1 MRKAMRIWLLG
12 LSFAFF
18 IGCGRDHE
26 GKHRHDEKDAE
37 GVTFNA
43 KHGLYVPLETA
54 KFIGLRVA
62 DVEERKVPSAFE
74 FSAHVYR
81 ATSELKFVSAESTE
95 RATALASASLSSSEA
110 GLLRNGQTVTVKAGG
125 EDLRGMIVGIKHDL
139 EKASGHVEVL
149 LTVFDERARLARG
162 EFVSVSAALGG
173 EKSAMSVPRSALL
186 RTVEGDFVY
195 TASGEH
201 FVRTRVKVGAS
212 NGEFA
217 EVIDGLLEG
226 DKVVVN
232 PVMTLWLAELQSVRG
247 GKACA
252 DGH

>member
-1 MRKAMRIWLLG
+1 MRKATRIFLLG
-12 LSFAFF
+12 LSFALFV
-18 IGCGRDHE
+18 GCGHE
-26 GKHRHDEKDAE
+26 HEAEHRHDEKAE
-37 GVTFNA
+37 GMTFNP
-43 KHGLYVPLETA
+43 KHGLHVPPETA

-62 DVEERKVPSAFE
+62 DVEERKVLSTFE

-81 ATSELKFVSAESTE
+81 AASELKFASAESSE

-110 GLLRNGQTVTVKAGG
+110 VLLRSGQSVTVKAGG
-125 EDLRGMIVGIKHDL
+125 EDLRGMIVGIKRDL
-139 EKASGHVEVL
+139 EKAGGHVEVL
-149 LTVFDERARLARG
+149 LTVADERARLARG
-162 EFVSVSAALGG
+162 AFVSVNVALGG
-173 EKSAMSVPRSALL
+173 ERSVLSVPRSALL

-217 EVIDGLLEG
+217 EVIDGLLDG

-232 PVMTLWLAELQSVRG
+232 PVITLWLAELQSVRG